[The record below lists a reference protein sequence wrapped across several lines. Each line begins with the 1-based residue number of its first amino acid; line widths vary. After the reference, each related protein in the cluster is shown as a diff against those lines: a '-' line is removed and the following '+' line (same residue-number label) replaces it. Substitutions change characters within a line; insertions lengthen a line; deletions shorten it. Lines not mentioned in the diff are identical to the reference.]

1 MAQLIRFDQVRK
13 GDVIVS
19 PLGLI
24 GTVLSIDGAWPSGQV
39 FEIALGAGDMTGESH
54 REAVQDIS
62 TSDSDE
68 VLLLY
73 RPAESY

>member
-1 MAQLIRFDQVRK
+1 MTQLIRFDQVRK

-24 GTVLSIDGAWPSGQV
+24 GTVLSIDGAWPSGV

>member
-1 MAQLIRFDQVRK
+1 VTQLIRFDQVRK

-24 GTVLSIDGAWPSGQV
+24 GTVLSIDDAWPSGQT
-39 FEIALGAGDMTGESH
+39 FEITLGAGDLTGETY
-54 REAVQDIS
+54 RAAVQDIS

-73 RPAESY
+73 RPAEDL